1 MRIMGK
7 PMAGNL
13 GLATGSRRDAF
24 TCLQVLPDSPVF
36 DLIL

>member
-1 MRIMGK
+1 MGK
-7 PMAGNL
+7 PMAGIL
-13 GLATGSRRDAF
+13 GQATVSRRDGL